1 MKILE
6 IFKKLPAREKRL
18 TIPTLLTLLRLLSTP
33 AIVFAMLKSC
43 WGLAFWLILFSALT
57 DLLDGYIARKFNQK
71 TFLGA
76 CLDPIADKLLILSV
90 YFTLAFWQS
99 PLFSI
104 PVWFVVLVL
113 LKELI
118 LIAGVIFLYLK
129 QCNLDI
135 KPTLL
140 GKLTMLA
147 QTLFIIWLFACY
159 FMHWLPVKTYYTVLG
174 AVLCLVLSSLY
185 QYATIGLRCLRVYLD

>member
-1 MKILE
+1 MKILKL
-6 IFKKLPAREKRL
+6 FKNLPICEKRL
-18 TIPTLLTLLRLLSTP
+18 TIPNVLTLLRLLSVP
-33 AIVFAMLKSC
+33 IIVIAMFKSH
-43 WGLAFWLILFSALT
+43 WGIAFWLIILSALT
-57 DLLDGYIARKFNQK
+57 DVLDGYIARIFNQK

-90 YFTLAFWQS
+90 YFTLAFRQS

-113 LKELI
+113 LKELV
-118 LIAGVIFLYLK
+118 LIAGVVFLYFK
-129 QCNLDI
+129 QYQLAI

-147 QTLFIIWLFACY
+147 QTLFIIWL
-159 FMHWLPVKTYYTVLG
+159 
-174 AVLCLVLSSLY
+174 
-185 QYATIGLRCLRVYLD
+185 